1 MARRD
6 LAKDCSVSVGSEG
19 VEPPFIPP
27 SATTNTPPS
36 SSRPVFLSSG
46 QTPHQSSLPTVL
58 QLISSH
64 LISSRLGSFL
74 KGKTHSGSHFTKT
87 TGKYLITTGGGH
99 SSVGHAEDWL
109 IRRIRHAAMRLFR
122 GPQGPLPTSPPTLTI
137 ILAMGLA
144 LLSTCPLPA
153 TTGALPFPQDLEPI
167 STIGSEFSH
176 LYPSF
181 QGLMG
186 DNDTERLGLDF
197 QRMLRINHMLYIA
210 ARDHVFA
217 VNLTSSSLEI
227 VTQQKLT
234 WKTKDVE
241 KCTVRG
247 KNSDECYNY
256 IKVLVPR
263 NDETLFACGT
273 NAFNPTCR
281 NYKMSTLE
289 QDGEEV
295 VGQARCP
302 FESRQ
307 SNVGLFAGGDFYS
320 ATMTD
325 FLASDAVIYRSLG
338 ESSPVLRTVKYDSK
352 WLREPHFLHAIE
364 YGNYV
369 YFFFSEIAVE
379 YTALGKVVF
388 SRVARVCK
396 NDNGGSPRVL
406 ERYWTSFLKARLN
419 CSVPGDSFFY
429 FDVLQSLTNVMQ
441 INQKPAVLGVFTTQ
455 ANSITGS
462 AVCVFYMDDIE
473 RVFNGKFKEQRNSE
487 SAWTPVPEEMVPKPR
502 PGCCAGDGPAA
513 SYKSSTTFPDD
524 TLTFIKSYPL
534 MDEAVPS
541 VNDRPCFTRTT
552 SRFKL
557 TQLAVDTAAG
567 PNKNYTV
574 LFLGSEDGHVLK
586 VLASTHANSTFS
598 TQVLEDIDVYNPA
611 KCNVRGEDRQVLGL
625 ELDKDHHALF
635 VAFSSCIIRVPL
647 SRCANHGSCRKT
659 CMSSRDPYCIW
670 LNMGICATV
679 APGIKQGFHQDV
691 EGGLLQYSDSC
702 HDVLTTTRKQ
712 TTIVDSAY
720 GKTTPTTASTT
731 IQVAVLPKA
740 PSDSP
745 KGVPGP
751 EGEEGEPSVGTQGS
765 PDSEAISVEGVRR
778 PPEIEKTNHSVH
790 YTLLI
795 ACVLVAFVLGAFVS
809 GFLVSCY
816 CNHNV
821 NKTKRLP
828 KDPEVSIPHALSL
841 RSLAKLNGLLEGPSK
856 DDKMDV
862 SSPKVYNSFFSNG
875 KELPSRRHHGHHDL
889 IHPHHHHHNGGE
901 LSGLPTPDS
910 TPELPIKS
918 MKAFKNQWEKNQNC
932 NNAKEPKPHNM
943 PGSRPSSGLHQQ
955 VFPFSHGLSNGQAL
969 GGSMH
974 LEERKIHN
982 SDRVMSQPYHAYPHK
997 VVDVTSLDELLKH
1010 IQEINVTTGGGS
1022 KGPAVLTSS
1031 ISANPG
1037 QMAFVNRVQP
1047 HIPEI
1052 ETAPYYS
1059 SSTLPRDSLTRRMD
1073 VPPDMP
1079 PPSQSTLERISRHP
1093 SHRHSLIAA
1102 SKMAANGGGMVARQH
1117 SFNHQG
1123 MRPLPPMLSRMN
1135 SAGSSGGDGNYEIR
1149 HPLIPGNYLTRQHSY
1164 SEQPECHRGI
1174 NVRRTA
1180 SLKPDVPPKPLFI
1193 PATSPVNQQGK
1204 FNY

>member
-1 MARRD
+1 
-6 LAKDCSVSVGSEG
+6 
-19 VEPPFIPP
+19 
-27 SATTNTPPS
+27 
-36 SSRPVFLSSG
+36 
-46 QTPHQSSLPTVL
+46 
-58 QLISSH
+58 
-64 LISSRLGSFL
+64 
-74 KGKTHSGSHFTKT
+74 
-87 TGKYLITTGGGH
+87 
-99 SSVGHAEDWL
+99 
-109 IRRIRHAAMRLFR
+109 
-122 GPQGPLPTSPPTLTI
+122 
-137 ILAMGLA
+137 
-144 LLSTCPLPA
+144 
-153 TTGALPFPQDLEPI
+153 
-167 STIGSEFSH
+167 
-176 LYPSF
+176 
-181 QGLMG
+181 
-186 DNDTERLGLDF
+186 
-197 QRMLRINHMLYIA
+197 MLYIA

-217 VNLTSSSLEI
+217 INLSTSIEQI
-227 VTQQKLT
+227 VPQQKLT

-379 YTALGKVVF
+379 YTTLGKVVF

-441 INQKPAVLGVFTTQ
+441 INHRPAVLGVFTTQ

-462 AVCVFYMDDIE
+462 AVCAFYMDDIE
-473 RVFNGKFKEQRNSE
+473 RVFNGKFKEQKTSE
-487 SAWTPVPEEMVPKPR
+487 SAWTPVPDEQVPKPR
-502 PGCCAGDGPAA
+502 PGSCAGDGSAA
-513 SYKSSTTFPDD
+513 AYKSSTTFPDE

-557 TQLAVDTAAG
+557 TQIAVDTAAG
-567 PNKNYTV
+567 PYKNHTV
-574 LFLGSEDGHVLK
+574 LFLGSENGRVLK
-586 VLASTHANSTFS
+586 VLASTHPNSTFS
-598 TQVLEDIDVYNPA
+598 SQLLEDIDVYNPM
-611 KCNVRGEDRQVLGL
+611 KCNVRGEDRRILGL

-635 VAFSSCIIRVPL
+635 VAFSSCVVRVPL
-647 SRCANHGSCRKT
+647 SRCADYGTSLISCRT
-659 CMSSRDPYCIW
+659 HF
-670 LNMGICATV
+670 TV
-679 APGIKQGFHQDV
+679 FSFSLSLFLSPS
-691 EGGLLQYSDSC
+691 L
-702 HDVLTTTRKQ
+702 
-712 TTIVDSAY
+712 SA
-720 GKTTPTTASTT
+720 
-731 IQVAVLPKA
+731 
-740 PSDSP
+740 
-745 KGVPGP
+745 
-751 EGEEGEPSVGTQGS
+751 
-765 PDSEAISVEGVRR
+765 GVRR
-778 PPEIEKTNHSVH
+778 PPEADKSNHSVH

-795 ACVLVAFVLGAFVS
+795 ACVLVAFVLGAFLS

-821 NKTKRLP
+821 NKTKRLA
-828 KDPEVSIPHALSL
+828 KDPEAPIPHALSL
-841 RSLAKLNGLLEGPSK
+841 RSLAKLNGLLESQGK
-856 DDKMDV
+856 EEKLEV
-862 SSPKVYNSFFSNG
+862 SSPKIYNSFFQNG
-875 KELPSRRHHGHHDL
+875 KDHPPRRSAHHGVMSEL
-889 IHPHHHHHNGGE
+889 IHPHHHHSSE

-932 NNAKEPKPHNM
+932 NNAKEPKSHNAA
-943 PGSRPSSGLHQQ
+943 GSRPSSGIHQQ
-955 VFPFSHGLSNGQAL
+955 VFPFSHGLVSRQGL
-969 GGSMH
+969 GGPMH
-974 LEERKIHN
+974 PEERKIHN
-982 SDRVMSQPYHAYPHK
+982 AERIPSQPQHCYPHK
-997 VVDVTSLDELLKH
+997 IVDVTSLDELLKH
-1010 IQEINVTTGGGS
+1010 IHEINVATG
-1022 KGPAVLTSS
+1022 KNPTVLTSS
-1031 ISANPG
+1031 MSASAG
-1037 QMAFVNRVQP
+1037 QMAFANRVQP
-1047 HIPEI
+1047 QIPET
-1052 ETAPYYS
+1052 ESAPYYS

-1079 PPSQSTLERISRHP
+1079 PQHQSTLERMSRHA
-1093 SHRHSLIAA
+1093 SQRHSLM
-1102 SKMAANGGGMVARQH
+1102 SGGEGGVMVCREP
-1117 SFNHQG
+1117 SFSRRSHHPPP
-1123 MRPLPPMLSRMN
+1123 PLLSRMN
-1135 SAGSSGGDGNYEIR
+1135 STGSEVR
-1149 HPLIPGNYLTRQHSY
+1149 HPLISNGYLTRQHSY
-1164 SEQPECHRGI
+1164 SEQPEVHRGAV
-1174 NVRRTA
+1174 VRRTT

-1193 PATSPVNQQGK
+1193 PATSPVNQAGK

>member
-1 MARRD
+1 MPTYIT
-6 LAKDCSVSVGSEG
+6 VSS
-19 VEPPFIPP
+19 P
-27 SATTNTPPS
+27 AT
-36 SSRPVFLSSG
+36 V
-46 QTPHQSSLPTVL
+46 
-58 QLISSH
+58 
-64 LISSRLGSFL
+64 
-74 KGKTHSGSHFTKT
+74 T
-87 TGKYLITTGGGH
+87 T
-99 SSVGHAEDWL
+99 A
-109 IRRIRHAAMRLFR
+109 
-122 GPQGPLPTSPPTLTI
+122 
-137 ILAMGLA
+137 LA
-144 LLSTCPLPA
+144 LLSATPSCGIKSTVGHAVGLSAVAGAEMRLVLGLRPLLALTLTLTSLLHLSNAA
-153 TTGALPFPQDLEPI
+153 TPFPQDLEPI
-167 STIGSEFSH
+167 SIVGSQYSY
-176 LYPSF
+176 LYPGF
-181 QGLMG
+181 QGNMS
-186 DNDTERLGLDF
+186 DNDTARLGLDF

-217 VNLTSSSLEI
+217 VNLSASTEHI
-227 VTQQKLT
+227 IPQQKLT

-379 YTALGKVVF
+379 YTTLGKVVF

-441 INQKPAVLGVFTTQ
+441 INHRPAVLGVFTTQ

-462 AVCVFYMDDIE
+462 AVCAFYMDDIE
-473 RVFNGKFKEQRNSE
+473 RVFNGKFKEQKTSE
-487 SAWTPVPEEMVPKPR
+487 SAWTPVPDEQVPKPR
-502 PGCCAGDGPAA
+502 PGSCAGDGSAA
-513 SYKSSTTFPDD
+513 AYKSSTTFPDE

-557 TQLAVDTAAG
+557 TQIVVDTAAG
-567 PNKNYTV
+567 PFKNHTV
-574 LFLGSEDGHVLK
+574 LFLGSENGRVLK
-586 VLASTHANSTFS
+586 VLASTHPNATYSS
-598 TQVLEDIDVYNPA
+598 QLLEDIDVYNPT
-611 KCNVRGEDRQVLGL
+611 KCNARGEDRKILGL

-635 VAFSSCIIRVPL
+635 VAFSSCVVRVPL
-647 SRCANHGSCRKT
+647 SRCADYGTCKKSCL
-659 CMSSRDPYCIW
+659 SSRDPYCIW
-670 LNMGICATV
+670 LRSGSCATV
-679 APGIKQGFHQDV
+679 APGLKFGFEQDV
-691 EGGLLQYSDSC
+691 ETGYPQYPDSC
-702 HDVLTTTRKQ
+702 HDVLATTRKQ
-712 TTIVDSAY
+712 NTAVDSAY
-720 GKTTPTTASTT
+720 
-731 IQVAVLPKA
+731 
-740 PSDSP
+740 
-745 KGVPGP
+745 
-751 EGEEGEPSVGTQGS
+751 
-765 PDSEAISVEGVRR
+765 GVRR
-778 PPEIEKTNHSVH
+778 PPEADKSNHSVH

-795 ACVLVAFVLGAFVS
+795 ACVLVAFVLGAFLS

-821 NKTKRLP
+821 NKTKRLA
-828 KDPEVSIPHALSL
+828 KDPEAPIPHALSL
-841 RSLAKLNGLLEGPSK
+841 RSLAKLNGLLESQGK
-856 DDKMDV
+856 EEKLEV
-862 SSPKVYNSFFSNG
+862 SSPKIYNSFFQNG
-875 KELPSRRHHGHHDL
+875 KDHPPRRSAHHHGVMSEL
-889 IHPHHHHHNGGE
+889 IHPHHHHSSE

-932 NNAKEPKPHNM
+932 NNAKEPKSHNAA
-943 PGSRPSSGLHQQ
+943 GSRPSSGVHQQ
-955 VFPFSHGLSNGQAL
+955 VYPFSHGLVSRQVL
-969 GGSMH
+969 GSSMH
-974 LEERKIHN
+974 PEERKIHN
-982 SDRVMSQPYHAYPHK
+982 AERIPSQPQHCYPHK
-997 VVDVTSLDELLKH
+997 IVDVTSLDELLKH
-1010 IQEINVTTGGGS
+1010 IHEINVATG
-1022 KGPAVLTSS
+1022 KTPTVLTSS
-1031 ISANPG
+1031 MSANAG
-1037 QMAFVNRVQP
+1037 QMAFANRVQP
-1047 HIPEI
+1047 QIPET
-1052 ETAPYYS
+1052 ESAPYYS

-1079 PPSQSTLERISRHP
+1079 PQHQSTLERASRHA
-1093 SHRHSLIAA
+1093 SQRHSLMSA
-1102 SKMAANGGGMVARQH
+1102 GGGGVMVCREP
-1117 SFNHQG
+1117 SFSRRSHHPPP
-1123 MRPLPPMLSRMN
+1123 PLLSRVN
-1135 SAGSSGGDGNYEIR
+1135 STGSEVR
-1149 HPLIPGNYLTRQHSY
+1149 HPLISNGYLTRQHSY
-1164 SEQPECHRGI
+1164 SEQPEVHRGAV
-1174 NVRRTA
+1174 VRRTT

-1193 PATSPVNQQGK
+1193 PATSPVNQAGK

>member
-1 MARRD
+1 
-6 LAKDCSVSVGSEG
+6 
-19 VEPPFIPP
+19 
-27 SATTNTPPS
+27 
-36 SSRPVFLSSG
+36 
-46 QTPHQSSLPTVL
+46 
-58 QLISSH
+58 
-64 LISSRLGSFL
+64 
-74 KGKTHSGSHFTKT
+74 
-87 TGKYLITTGGGH
+87 
-99 SSVGHAEDWL
+99 
-109 IRRIRHAAMRLFR
+109 MRLVSGLR
-122 GPQGPLPTSPPTLTI
+122 PLLALTLT
-137 ILAMGLA
+137 LAS
-144 LLSTCPLPA
+144 LLHVSNAA
-153 TTGALPFPQDLEPI
+153 TPFPQDLEPI
-167 STIGSEFSH
+167 SIVGSEYSY
-176 LYPSF
+176 LYPGF
-181 QGLMG
+181 QGNMS
-186 DNDTERLGLDF
+186 DNDTARLGLDF

-217 VNLTSSSLEI
+217 INLSTSTEQI
-227 VTQQKLT
+227 IPQQKLT

-379 YTALGKVVF
+379 YTTLGKVVF

-441 INQKPAVLGVFTTQ
+441 INRRPAVLGVFTTQ

-462 AVCVFYMDDIE
+462 AVCAFYMDDIE
-473 RVFNGKFKEQRNSE
+473 RAFSGKFKEQKTSE
-487 SAWTPVPEEMVPKPR
+487 SAWTPVPDEQVPKPR
-502 PGCCAGDGPAA
+502 PGSCAGDSSAA
-513 SYKSSTTFPDD
+513 AYKSSTTFPDE

-557 TQLAVDTAAG
+557 TQIAVDTAAG
-567 PNKNYTV
+567 PFKNHTV
-574 LFLGSEDGHVLK
+574 LFLGSENGRVLK
-586 VLASTHANSTFS
+586 VLASTHPNSTYS
-598 TQVLEDIDVYNPA
+598 SQLLEDIDVYNPT
-611 KCNVRGEDRQVLGL
+611 KCNVRGEDRRILGL

-635 VAFSSCIIRVPL
+635 VAFSSCVVRVPL
-647 SRCANHGSCRKT
+647 SRCADYGTCKKSCL
-659 CMSSRDPYCIW
+659 SSRDPYCIW
-670 LNMGICATV
+670 LRSGSCATV
-679 APGIKQGFHQDV
+679 APGLKSGFEQDV
-691 EGGLLQYSDSC
+691 ETGYPQYPDSC
-702 HDVLTTTRKQ
+702 HDVLATTRKQ
-712 TTIVDSAY
+712 NTAVDSAY
-720 GKTTPTTASTT
+720 
-731 IQVAVLPKA
+731 
-740 PSDSP
+740 
-745 KGVPGP
+745 
-751 EGEEGEPSVGTQGS
+751 
-765 PDSEAISVEGVRR
+765 GVRR
-778 PPEIEKTNHSVH
+778 PPEADKSNHSVH

-795 ACVLVAFVLGAFVS
+795 ACVLVAFVLGAFLS

-821 NKTKRLP
+821 NKTKRLA
-828 KDPEVSIPHALSL
+828 KDPEAPIPHALSL
-841 RSLAKLNGLLEGPSK
+841 RSLAKLNGLLESQGK
-856 DDKMDV
+856 EEKLEV
-862 SSPKVYNSFFSNG
+862 SSPKIYNSFFQNG
-875 KELPSRRHHGHHDL
+875 KDHPPRRTAHHGVMSEL
-889 IHPHHHHHNGGE
+889 IHPHHHHSSE

-932 NNAKEPKPHNM
+932 NNAKEPKSHNSV
-943 PGSRPSSGLHQQ
+943 GSRPSSGVHQQ
-955 VFPFSHGLSNGQAL
+955 VYPYSHGLVSRQVL

-974 LEERKIHN
+974 PEERKIHN
-982 SDRVMSQPYHAYPHK
+982 TERVPSQPQHCYPHK
-997 VVDVTSLDELLKH
+997 IVDVTSLDELLKH
-1010 IQEINVTTGGGS
+1010 IHEINVATG
-1022 KGPAVLTSS
+1022 KTPTVLTSS
-1031 ISANPG
+1031 MSANAG
-1037 QMAFVNRVQP
+1037 QMAFANRVQP
-1047 HIPEI
+1047 QIPET
-1052 ETAPYYS
+1052 ESAPYYS

-1079 PPSQSTLERISRHP
+1079 PQHQSTLERVSRHG
-1093 SHRHSLIAA
+1093 SQRHSLM
-1102 SKMAANGGGMVARQH
+1102 SGGGGGVMVCREP
-1117 SFNHQG
+1117 SFGRRSHHPPP
-1123 MRPLPPMLSRMN
+1123 PLLSRMN
-1135 SAGSSGGDGNYEIR
+1135 STGSDVR
-1149 HPLIPGNYLTRQHSY
+1149 HPLISNGYLQRQHSY
-1164 SEQPECHRGI
+1164 SEQPEVHRGAV
-1174 NVRRTA
+1174 VRRTT

-1193 PATSPVNQQGK
+1193 PATSPVNQAGK